1 MSVSVL
7 APVLLGGAVGAGLL
21 LVVVGVRGTVNDPS
35 RPPSPAA
42 RLITALRRPAM
53 ARRVAAGVVVG
64 LLVLVVTGWPV
75 AALGLGALIA
85 LWPRLFGGSAAEA
98 RQIAELEALV
108 VWVESLKDTIAGHAS
123 LEHAIPTSAAAAPD
137 LVRPALLRLVGRIRA
152 RVPLEEALRALAA
165 DLDDPSA
172 ELVIAALILNV
183 RRRGDGLREVL
194 AGLATSAREEL
205 EMRRRVSAER
215 VQLRRGVQLIVGV
228 TVAVAAFLTIFN
240 PEYLEPYDSPT
251 GQVVLVL
258 VMAIFAVSLVRMRRL
273 SSQQPVPAFLARPDR
288 APDEL
293 EARLVATLVDD
304 ATPAGVMTR

>member
-21 LVVVGVRGTVNDPS
+21 LVVLGVRGTVNDPS

-42 RLITALRRPAM
+42 RLIKALRRPAM

-108 VWVESLKDTIAGHAS
+108 VWVESLKDTIAGRAS

-304 ATPAGVMTR
+304 AAPAAVMTR

>member
-64 LLVLVVTGWPV
+64 LLVLMVTGWPV
-75 AALGLGALIA
+75 AALGLGALMA

-123 LEHAIPTSAAAAPD
+123 LEHAIRHPRPPHLTWCDRRCSGWSDGSARGSRWMRRYARW
-137 LVRPALLRLVGRIRA
+137 RPILMT
-152 RVPLEEALRALAA
+152 RVP
-165 DLDDPSA
+165 
-172 ELVIAALILNV
+172 IW
-183 RRRGDGLREVL
+183 
-194 AGLATSAREEL
+194 
-205 EMRRRVSAER
+205 
-215 VQLRRGVQLIVGV
+215 
-228 TVAVAAFLTIFN
+228 
-240 PEYLEPYDSPT
+240 
-251 GQVVLVL
+251 
-258 VMAIFAVSLVRMRRL
+258 
-273 SSQQPVPAFLARPDR
+273 
-288 APDEL
+288 
-293 EARLVATLVDD
+293 
-304 ATPAGVMTR
+304 